1 MQIEFI
7 EQQQEE
13 LKNKL
18 DQDSLRDK
26 KRIRR
31 GEINAQ
37 KLEKW
42 NMDKYN
48 KDLENMKEAKL
59 EQEREQQRNDRRQE
73 YFDMQRRQIGE
84 FRELK

>member
-59 EQEREQQRNDRRQE
+59 EQERE
-73 YFDMQRRQIGE
+73 
-84 FRELK
+84 

>member
-59 EQEREQQRNDRRQE
+59 EQERELQRNDRRQE
-73 YFDMQRRQIGE
+73 YFDMQRR
-84 FRELK
+84 